1 MAKFK
6 HIDTGPR
13 FLPVVLEQQLIPG
26 TFEHA
31 LHHLLDNEIDLAHIE
46 ARYRNDDNG
55 APAYPPALLL
65 KVILLGYARGMVS
78 SRALARACE
87 TNVVFMALCGDHA
100 PHFTTI
106 AGFIRH
112 LGDEIAPLF
121 AQVLWLCD
129 RQGLIGR
136 ELFAID
142 GVKLPSN
149 ASKHKSGTRADFQ
162 KQLSRLEQAA
172 QQMLKQHRKTDD
184 EADTVAAARDEAR
197 AARKLARLQKDAES
211 LREWLATNPDDKIGS
226 RCRVLKSNRT
236 DNDSAKMAT
245 SHGVI
250 QGYAGVA
257 TVDAKH
263 QIVLHAEAHGT
274 GSEHSLLLPSITAV
288 EQFREPNTVITA
300 DAGYHSDANMA
311 ALEAKGIN
319 ALIADTGMRQR
330 DERFATQARHKQR
343 PDPLHDKSANK
354 KKPAHFTPS
363 DFHYDPEQGSCHCP
377 TGKPMARN
385 GGEQTIRGY
394 RAVMFKGMP
403 EHCGT
408 CPKRAQ
414 CLRHP
419 ERTQVRQ
426 VAFFKGRADKSE
438 TASDRMRNHIDSPE
452 GRALYSRRLGT
463 VEPVFGNLRHNK
475 GMRRFTLR
483 GKKKV
488 NTQWNLMCMVHN
500 IEKLAKSGY
509 AVA

>member
-1 MAKFK
+1 MARFK

-13 FLPVVLEQQLIPG
+13 LLPVVLEQQLIPG

-31 LHHLLDNEIDLAHIE
+31 LHHLLDNEIDLSRLN

-78 SRALARACE
+78 SRALSRACE
-87 TNVVFMALCGDHA
+87 TNVVFMALCGDHV

-129 RQGLIGR
+129 RQSLIGR

-162 KQLSRLEQAA
+162 KQLARLEQTA
-172 QQMLKQHRKTDD
+172 QQMLKQHRKADD
-184 EADTVAAARDEAR
+184 DAVATTHDEAR
-197 AARKLARLQKDAES
+197 ATRKLARLQKDAES
-211 LREWLATNPDDKIGS
+211 LREWLAKNPDDKIGS
-226 RCRVLKSNRT
+226 RGRVLKSNRT

-250 QGYAGVA
+250 QGYAGIA
-257 TVDAKH
+257 TVDARH

-274 GSEHSLLLPSITAV
+274 GSEQALLLPAIDAV
-288 EQFREPNTVITA
+288 AAFRKSNTLITA
-300 DAGYHSDANMA
+300 DAGYHSDANMN
-311 ALEAKGIN
+311 ALEAQGIN

-330 DERFATQARHKQR
+330 DERFATQARHKQQ
-343 PDPLHDKSANK
+343 PDPLHDKRAG
-354 KKPAHFTPS
+354 KKPTHFKPS
-363 DFHYDPEQGSCHCP
+363 DFHYDTRQGACQCP
-377 TGKPMARN
+377 AGKPMVSN
-385 GGEQTIRGY
+385 GGEQTLRGY
-394 RAVMFKGMP
+394 RAVMFKGLP

-408 CPKRAQ
+408 CPKREQ

-419 ERTQVRQ
+419 ERTKVRQ
-426 VAFFKGRADKSE
+426 VAFFKGRADTTE
-438 TASDRMRNHIDSPE
+438 TASDRMRQRIDSPE

-463 VEPVFGNLRHNK
+463 VEPVFGNLRYNK
-475 GMRRFTLR
+475 GLRRFTLR

-488 NTQWNLMCMVHN
+488 NTQWNLMCMVQN
-500 IEKLAKSGY
+500 IEKLAKNGY
-509 AVA
+509 AAA

>member
-1 MAKFK
+1 MARFK

-31 LHHLLDNEIDLAHIE
+31 LHHLFDNEIDLSRLE
-46 ARYRNDDNG
+46 ARYRNDESG
-55 APAYPPALLL
+55 APAYPPSLLL

-106 AGFIRH
+106 ASFIRH

-129 RQGLIGR
+129 RQGLIGL

-162 KQLSRLEQAA
+162 KQLARLEQAA
-172 QQMLKQHRKTDD
+172 QRLLNQHRKTD
-184 EADTVAAARDEAR
+184 EETDTAIAGRDEAR
-197 AARKLARLQKDAES
+197 AARKLARLQKEAEA
-211 LREWLATNPDDKIGS
+211 LREWLAHHPDDKIGS
-226 RCRVLKSNRT
+226 RGRVLKSHRT

-263 QIVLHAEAHGT
+263 QIVLHAEAYGT
-274 GSEHSLLLPSITAV
+274 GSEQALLLPSIAAV
-288 EQFREPNTVITA
+288 AAFRQAHTVITA
-300 DAGYHSDANMA
+300 DAGYHNDANMA
-311 ALEAKGIN
+311 ALEAQHIN
-319 ALIADTGMRQR
+319 AVIADTGMRQR
-330 DERFATQARHKQR
+330 DERFATQSRHKQK
-343 PDPLHDKSANK
+343 PDPLYDKSADK
-354 KKPAHFTPS
+354 KKPALFKPS
-363 DFHYDPEQGSCHCP
+363 DFDYDPEQGTCQCP
-377 TGKPMARN
+377 AHQPMARN

-403 EHCGT
+403 EHCT
-408 CPKRAQ
+408 ICPQRGQ

-426 VAFFKGRADKSE
+426 VAFFKGRADMTE
-438 TASDRMRNHIDSPE
+438 TASDRMRKRIDSAD
-452 GRALYSRRLGT
+452 GRALYSQRLGT

-475 GMRRFTLR
+475 GLRRFTLR
-483 GKKKV
+483 GKQKV
-488 NTQWNLMCMVHN
+488 NTQWNLMCMVQN
-500 IEKLAKSGY
+500 IEKLAKRGY
-509 AVA
+509 AAA